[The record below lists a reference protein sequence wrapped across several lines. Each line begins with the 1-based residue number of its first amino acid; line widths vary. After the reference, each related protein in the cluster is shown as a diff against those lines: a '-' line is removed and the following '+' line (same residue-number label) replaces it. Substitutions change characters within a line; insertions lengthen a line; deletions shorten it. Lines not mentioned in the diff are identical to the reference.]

1 MKLTKAIYTF
11 TMTRSKKAIIQKYG
25 NTFWNEFKNHS
36 KVYLLEI
43 LPKVIDIGDS
53 IFAFNYDFC
62 PAYIAW
68 YKAFIELG
76 LSSEDAVKEIWMM
89 NEKLITTI
97 PKCLLSMS
105 VNAYIG
111 SFRKKAAQHEQKQKA
126 GVLHPYDWKIVYR
139 EISDN
144 TFELDITECGMLKMS
159 RDFDAMGM
167 YPMICRMDYLFSHYM
182 GNGFERTKTLGD
194 GDDCC
199 NCRYHIVGS
208 CEWSPERGFKNRK

>member
-1 MKLTKAIYTF
+1 MKLTKTIYSF
-11 TMTRSKKAIIQKYG
+11 TMIRSKKAITQKYG
-25 NTFWNEFKNHS
+25 NAFWNKFKSRS

-43 LPKVIDIGDS
+43 IPEVMDIGNS

-68 YKAFIELG
+68 YKAFMELG

-97 PKCLLSMS
+97 PKCLMSMS

-111 SFRKKAAQHEQKQKA
+111 SFRKKSAQHEQKQTA

-139 EISDN
+139 EINEN

-208 CEWSPERGFKNRK
+208 CDWSPERGFKDRK

>member
-1 MKLTKAIYTF
+1 MKLTKTIYSF
-11 TMTRSKKAIIQKYG
+11 TMARSKKAITQKYG
-25 NTFWNEFKNHS
+25 NAFWNEFKNRS
-36 KVYLLEI
+36 KVHLLEI

-68 YKAFIELG
+68 YKTFMELG
-76 LSSEDAVKEIWMM
+76 LSSEDAMKEIWMM

-97 PKCLLSMS
+97 PKFLMS
-105 VNAYIG
+105 ISANAYIG
-111 SFRKKAAQHEQKQKA
+111 SFRKKAVQHERKQVA
-126 GVLHPYDWKIVYR
+126 GVLHSYDWKIVYR

-199 NCRYHIVGS
+199 NCRYHIIGS
-208 CEWSPERGFKNRK
+208 CEWSPERGFKDRK